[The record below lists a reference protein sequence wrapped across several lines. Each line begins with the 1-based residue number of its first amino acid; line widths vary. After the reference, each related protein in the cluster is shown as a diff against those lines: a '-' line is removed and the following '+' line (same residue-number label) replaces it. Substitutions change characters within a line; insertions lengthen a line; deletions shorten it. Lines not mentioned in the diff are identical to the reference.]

1 MVNQK
6 RRTKVEINEKEYT
19 IVGDKSSAHVNLV
32 ADTINKQIE
41 ELTSLS
47 SNLSKEEQAILM
59 AVNAISDQITTQQKM
74 IKLEEDLDSLK
85 NR

>member
-1 MVNQK
+1 MVNQI

-74 IKLEEDLDSLK
+74 IKLEEELDSLK

>member
-41 ELTSLS
+41 EITSLS

-74 IKLEEDLDSLK
+74 IKLEEELDSLK

>member
-59 AVNAISDQITTQQKM
+59 AVNAISDQITTQQTM
-74 IKLEEDLDSLK
+74 IKLEEELDSLK

>member
-1 MVNQK
+1 MVNQII
-6 RRTKVEINEKEYT
+6 RTKVEINEKEYT

-74 IKLEEDLDSLK
+74 IKLEEELDSLK

>member
-47 SNLSKEEQAILM
+47 SNQSKEEQAILM

-74 IKLEEDLDSLK
+74 IKLEEELDSLK

>member
-74 IKLEEDLDSLK
+74 IKLEEELDSLK
-85 NR
+85 NL

>member
-74 IKLEEDLDSLK
+74 IKLEEELDSLK